1 MLYFTRCNFKNM
13 CKRIRVGEDFKIL
26 LLALFNAMSD
36 WVRQIK
42 KKWTLTASA
51 TPPKARRVSCRVK
64 AMFMVLSLIVAGVGP
79 ASWFKALSR
88 RCHSTWIFRANL
100 RAFFPVLALHSG
112 LNAPTEDD
120 MLVFPLQYF
129 IYSSRAVT
137 VNCIQ
142 QGFPGGALCRYVH
155 TPSLS
160 LSMDL
165 AGYQRNTVPSLQFP
179 FGGDPGT

>member
-1 MLYFTRCNFKNM
+1 
-13 CKRIRVGEDFKIL
+13 
-26 LLALFNAMSD
+26 MSD

-64 AMFMVLSLIVAGVGP
+64 AMFMVLSLIVVGVGP

-88 RCHSTWIFRANL
+88 RCHSTWRFRANL

-129 IYSSRAVT
+129 MYSSRAVA
-137 VNCIQ
+137 VNVYST
-142 QGFPGGALCRYVH
+142 GFSWWGSPNAKL
-155 TPSLS
+155 
-160 LSMDL
+160 
-165 AGYQRNTVPSLQFP
+165 TVPRIQCCRRGFFQLRME
-179 FGGDPGT
+179 PGLT